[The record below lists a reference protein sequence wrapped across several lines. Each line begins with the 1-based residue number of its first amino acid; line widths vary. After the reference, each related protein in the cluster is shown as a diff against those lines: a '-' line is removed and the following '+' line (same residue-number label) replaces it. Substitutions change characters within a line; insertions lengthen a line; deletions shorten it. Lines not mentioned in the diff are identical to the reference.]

1 MVLDYGTEKN
11 IQDWL
16 LRQWLGHL
24 EHRDWTQGNEL
35 LLTLPRSREL
45 I

>member
-1 MVLDYGTEKN
+1 MVLDYDTEKN

-16 LRQWLGHL
+16 LRVGMGHL

-35 LLTLPRSREL
+35 LLTLSRS
-45 I
+45 